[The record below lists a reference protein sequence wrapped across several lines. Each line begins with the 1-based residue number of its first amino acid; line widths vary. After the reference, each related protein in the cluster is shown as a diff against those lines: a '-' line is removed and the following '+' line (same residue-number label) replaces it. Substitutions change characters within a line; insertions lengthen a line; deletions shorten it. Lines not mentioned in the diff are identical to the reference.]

1 MTTLATAT
9 AAHPVHVSPHAIA
22 LAVGALGLYLLVL
35 RVKSGLMRARLSRAV
50 TRSFAPSPSGRRHSV
65 HAHRLAERAVN
76 SRRAS
81 RKFRK
86 ALLISALITAAVVF
100 VHLHPNGH

>member
-1 MTTLATAT
+1 MTILATAT

-35 RVKSGLMRARLSRAV
+35 RAKSGLMRARLSRAV
-50 TRSFAPSPSGRRHSV
+50 TRSFAPGPSGRRHSV
-65 HAHRLAERAVN
+65 HAHRLAERAVS

-86 ALLISALITAAVVF
+86 ALLISALITAAVLF